1 MLCFHF
7 QLLDIIYR
15 FHLILFYQVSL
26 ICLLVMIHLK
36 SHLLRGNRIRT
47 KLFYQVNI
55 YIYIYIYIKFEFGS
69 VHAFPLFTIRAF
81 SLAIVNGKCRRNLV
95 STHKKSPT
103 VGLVKSEN
111 CNFFFNCA
119 IMSS

>member
-1 MLCFHF
+1 
-7 QLLDIIYR
+7 
-15 FHLILFYQVSL
+15 
-26 ICLLVMIHLK
+26 MIHLK

-47 KLFYQVNI
+47 KLFYQVN
-55 YIYIYIYIKFEFGS
+55 IYIYIYIKFEFGS

-81 SLAIVNGKCRRNLV
+81 SLAIVNEKCRRNLV

-119 IMSS
+119 IMPS

>member
-55 YIYIYIYIKFEFGS
+55 YIYIKFEFGS
-69 VHAFPLFTIRAF
+69 VHAFPHIYILNLNLDQSMHFRF
-81 SLAIVNGKCRRNLV
+81 SR
-95 STHKKSPT
+95 
-103 VGLVKSEN
+103 
-111 CNFFFNCA
+111 
-119 IMSS
+119 